1 MAGLSGGVQW
11 EQIVTVISA
20 VVFVS
25 GVLFAVFRWVY
36 TDSNNTRYEINKVA
50 SEARDAIAKLREDVA
65 TRYITVET
73 HSVVA
78 RTVEKAIDDLKVENR
93 EAIDRMTDRIDTAL
107 LAVASS
113 LKAGGYQ
120 GKRVNDSYP

>member
-11 EQIVTVISA
+11 EQIVTIIAS

-36 TDSNNTRYEINKVA
+36 TDSNNTRSEINRVA
-50 SEARDAIAKLREDVA
+50 AEARDAVAKLREDVA

-113 LKAGGYQ
+113 LKAGGHQ
-120 GKRVNDSYP
+120 RKE

>member
-11 EQIVTVISA
+11 EQVVTILA
-20 VVFVS
+20 AAVFV
-25 GVLFAVFRWVY
+25 GGILVAVFKWVY
-36 TDSNNTRYEINKVA
+36 NDSNNTRSEINKVA
-50 SEARDAIAKLREDVA
+50 SESRDSIARLREDVA

-78 RTVEKAIDDLKVENR
+78 RTVEKAIDDLKTENR
-93 EAIDRMTDRIDTAL
+93 EAIDRMTERIDTAL

-113 LKAGGYQ
+113 LKESH
-120 GKRVNDSYP
+120 R